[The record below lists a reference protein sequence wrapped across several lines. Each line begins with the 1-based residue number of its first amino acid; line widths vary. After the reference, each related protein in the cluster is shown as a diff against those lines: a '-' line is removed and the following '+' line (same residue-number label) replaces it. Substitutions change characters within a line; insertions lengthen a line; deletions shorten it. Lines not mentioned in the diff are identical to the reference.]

1 MSLLEDA
8 PHPEARQTRPTTDGT
23 RQGSRWFNSVMPPAT
38 ALFGFTH
45 DEYVDAFR
53 HLGVARAEASEAADR
68 LFAADEART
77 PLPETLLDADLLAA
91 LSLVSPDCERR
102 ARVWIETL
110 DADRAA
116 RTRLS
121 NRFAHAR
128 LVYGGRVDRA

>member
-1 MSLLEDA
+1 
-8 PHPEARQTRPTTDGT
+8 
-23 RQGSRWFNSVMPPAT
+23 MPPAS

-53 HLGVARAEASEAADR
+53 HLGVARAEAAEAADR

-77 PLPETLLDADLLAA
+77 PVPAALLDADLLAA

-110 DADRAA
+110 DLDDAA
-116 RTRLS
+116 RTRFS
-121 NRFAHAR
+121 ARFAHAR
-128 LVYGGRVDRA
+128 LVYGGRVDVASRPRSA